1 MKRLLRNIMNPN
13 HSHHIRSMLFGVIFV
28 TCVVLISIWFGKQMA
43 QINANRN
50 TVAELETQNILLK
63 HRLEKTNEIITQM
76 QQFDVDQQ
84 KALKLFEEY
93 YARDLENQKI
103 WNDNFVTDEKLNLQ
117 VEKVVDKYKEDHNE

>member
-1 MKRLLRNIMNPN
+1 
-13 HSHHIRSMLFGVIFV
+13 MLFGVIFV

-50 TVAELETQNILLK
+50 LSAKLETQNILLK
-63 HRLEKTNEIITQM
+63 SEIDKTNDIITQM

-103 WNDNFVTDEKLNLQ
+103 LNDNFVTDEKLNLQ